1 MYVYTCACMYT
12 RVHVCV
18 CVYVCVHALHVCV
31 EKCKAIEN
39 FPMPLILLSFG
50 SLAYGGSETLSL
62 QDWATGKFT

>member
-1 MYVYTCACMYT
+1 MCVCMYT

-39 FPMPLILLSFG
+39 VPMPLILLSFG

-62 QDWATGKFT
+62 QDWATEKFT